1 MEEGCAGAIDGS
13 KHRWRTERRN
23 FEVQMQSHIQ
33 YVALVEVIED
43 RRWFTQIVLKVTK
56 MESAKKYPVRINS
69 MPFQHTYWE
78 TNPKISSNS

>member
-56 MESAKKYPVRINS
+56 MESAQVLVEAGDVTRS
-69 MPFQHTYWE
+69 AFGE
-78 TNPKISSNS
+78 TK